1 MDGRVNTVM
10 FVSQDQDV
18 FMEIVVFTQTVVNVI
33 LDGKDLFVTKQSASK
48 LFLLVFFAQ
57 GTYK

>member
-1 MDGRVNTVM
+1 MGGRVNTVM

-18 FMEIVVFTQTVVNVI
+18 FMEIVDITQTVVNVI
-33 LDGKDLFVTKQSASK
+33 LDGKDLFVTKQYASK
-48 LFLLVFFAQ
+48 LFWLVFFAQ

>member
-1 MDGRVNTVM
+1 MGGRVNTVM

-33 LDGKDLFVTKQSASK
+33 LDGKDLFVTKQCASK
-48 LFLLVFFAQ
+48 LF
-57 GTYK
+57 Y